1 MFSVDSQG
9 AVDVVQLEGPL
20 TEETVESLSDSI
32 ERGLSGG
39 LPMVV
44 LNMAHVPLL
53 DSAGLEGLLDAREK
67 VALRGGTVKLAGL
80 NPLCQEVLR
89 VTQVG
94 SHFQSFSG
102 TKAAVGSFV
111 Q

>member
-1 MFSVDSQG
+1 MFSVESQG
-9 AVDVVQLEGPL
+9 AVDVVQMEGPL
-20 TEETVESLSDSI
+20 TQETVDSLQAAIES
-32 ERGLSGG
+32 GLSGG

-53 DSAGLEGLLDAREK
+53 DSAGLEVLLDVSESIAM
-67 VALRGGTVKLAGL
+67 RGGTVKLAAL
-80 NPLCQEVLR
+80 SPLCHEVLR
-89 VTQVG
+89 VTGVG
-94 SHFQSFSG
+94 SHFQAFSG